1 MSELRKEIN
10 FENVEIIE
18 GVYHFEGF
26 PFNRNKQIYFRCSKF
41 EEGCKVKVKYEN
53 GKYYYTT
60 KFEHNHD
67 PNPIHKIHGD
77 IKKTV
82 SQNLDKQTPKKK
94 IAVTNYIVRTKIYS
108 DNNMKLYVCFFN
120 I

>member
-1 MSELRKEIN
+1 MCKFREEIK
-10 FENVEIIE
+10 FENVQILE
-18 GVYHFEGF
+18 GVYHFDGF
-26 PFNRNKQIYFRCSKF
+26 PFNRNKEVYFRCSKF
-41 EEGCKVKVKYEN
+41 EEGCGVKVKYEK

-60 KFEHNHD
+60 KCAHSHEA
-67 PNPIHKIHGD
+67 NPIHKIHED

-82 SQNLDKQTPKKK
+82 AQSLDKQTPKKK